1 MNQPLHGRVLATAIT
16 ALLATHAPAGV
27 AEGIEEVT
35 VTARRT
41 SENLQEVPVAV
52 SAFGAEALANL
63 QADRIDG
70 IAGAVPNLTL
80 VQGRGSSSNANV
92 FIRGIG
98 QPDALQTFDP
108 GVGLYVDDVFM
119 SRIQGG
125 LMGLA
130 DIERVEVLRG
140 PQGTLYGKNTIGGAV
155 KLVSRKPSETFRADV
170 QGTVGDYQLREGKL
184 YVSGPLAEGL
194 SGSLAVSRS
203 LRDGYVEGVGAD
215 AGRDFNDQDAT
226 SARAILRWAPDEDF
240 SLQLSADYTRED
252 VALALGRAEA
262 PLLRTSLVP
271 AGITVLQPAP
281 AGEYDFKGST
291 SFRGGEGQNLAH
303 KGVSATVEYRLNDL
317 WRLKSITSYRQL
329 NPEFYIDIDATAFE
343 LGDAKVFVDQ
353 DQRSQEFQFLRES
366 ERLRLVSGLY
376 YLREHITSEQVAY
389 ADDLFSLL
397 GGAFPFTRFISDELT
412 TTSHAAFANGTLKIN
427 EQLNVTVGMRY
438 TREKKEYTRSTN
450 TTGIVTSYVFPLT
463 ERTWSAFTPSFTVD
477 WSFAPGRMA
486 YFSLGRGFKNG
497 GFNGRANNVRE
508 TKPYNPEFVTTAEA
522 GIKTL
527 SADKRLLANFTVFLN
542 DYTDFQARV
551 GGETAAD
558 FPVLNAGKAEIFGAE
573 LELLAKPVDG
583 LTLRYNAGFMSAKYK
598 EFIDNRAG
606 VSHARMPFTPRFT
619 QGLGARYEWS
629 FGGGLLSANIDGSY
643 RSSAALS
650 VDNRPGLTQKAYWV
664 ANALVGW
671 ESADG
676 RFHAAAGMKNLF
688 DEVYKVDAQ
697 EFSNV
702 AGIQTAYYGAPRTWS
717 LTLGYRF
724 E

>member
-1 MNQPLHGRVLATAIT
+1 M
-16 ALLATHAPAGV
+16 
-27 AEGIEEVT
+27 
-35 VTARRT
+35 
-41 SENLQEVPVAV
+41 
-52 SAFGAEALANL
+52 
-63 QADRIDG
+63 
-70 IAGAVPNLTL
+70 PNLTL

-486 YFSLGRGFKNG
+486 YFSLGRGFKSG